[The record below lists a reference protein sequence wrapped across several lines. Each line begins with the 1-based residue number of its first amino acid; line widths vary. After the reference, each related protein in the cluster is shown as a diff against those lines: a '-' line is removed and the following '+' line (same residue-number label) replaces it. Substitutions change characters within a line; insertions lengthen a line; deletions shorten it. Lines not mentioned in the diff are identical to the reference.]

1 MNSQVVEAQDFR
13 FAEAW
18 VEEVVKKVILPLW
31 NTYYFFTTY
40 ANIDNFK
47 PSWDKTRN
55 NNLDKWLISELNE
68 LTKEVTEWF
77 DEYKLNNATKP
88 IVKFMDNLTN
98 WYIRR
103 SRKRFWKSENDGDK
117 LEAYETLYTT
127 LVELQKIIAPFMPF
141 ISDHIYKEMTWE
153 KSVHLTDFPTYDKK
167 LINEKLNSDTDLVQK
182 IITLWLAW
190 RANHKIRVRQPL
202 QSITITEKL
211 ENYYIEII
219 KEELNIKE
227 VLVVDGN
234 TLAKQICKPNGRA
247 IWPKFWKDVKFI
259 MTEAKSWN
267 FEILKNWNAKVW
279 EFELDISDFE
289 LVFEAWDTETLIEAW
304 FWMVIAMDS
313 NITNE
318 LKLEWN
324 ARDIVRQIQEARKEA
339 DYQVDDR
346 INISISWADEIL
358 KEFSKYIEAET
369 LSTIV
374 KSLSKEDINKD
385 IEELKINIKLK
396 K

>member
-1 MNSQVVEAQDFR
+1 
-13 FAEAW
+13 
-18 VEEVVKKVILPLW
+18 
-31 NTYYFFTTY
+31 
-40 ANIDNFK
+40 
-47 PSWDKTRN
+47 
-55 NNLDKWLISELNE
+55 
-68 LTKEVTEWF
+68 
-77 DEYKLNNATKP
+77 
-88 IVKFMDNLTN
+88 
-98 WYIRR
+98 
-103 SRKRFWKSENDGDK
+103 
-117 LEAYETLYTT
+117 
-127 LVELQKIIAPFMPF
+127 
-141 ISDHIYKEMTWE
+141 
-153 KSVHLTDFPTYDKK
+153 
-167 LINEKLNSDTDLVQK
+167 
-182 IITLWLAW
+182 
-190 RANHKIRVRQPL
+190 
-202 QSITITEKL
+202 
-211 ENYYIEII
+211 
-219 KEELNIKE
+219 
-227 VLVVDGN
+227 
-234 TLAKQICKPNGRA
+234 
-247 IWPKFWKDVKFI
+247 

-289 LVFEAWDTETLIEAW
+289 LVFEAWNTETLIEAW